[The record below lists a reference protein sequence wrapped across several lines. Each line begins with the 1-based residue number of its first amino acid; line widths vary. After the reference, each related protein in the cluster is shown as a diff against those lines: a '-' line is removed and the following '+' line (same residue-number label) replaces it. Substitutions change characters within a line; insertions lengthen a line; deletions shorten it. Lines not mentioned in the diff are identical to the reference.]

1 MAVTKPYKFIGFE
14 AMAVT
19 KPYNFLGFVAMAVPS
34 PRGSSPV
41 FAFVFALGSPRGPGW
56 VRSVIFL
63 RRSSALGRFLSDLWG
78 GIMDLLFSCWPAAQ
92 GIGGHCRSP
101 RGHHGPHSTP
111 QQNNKKH
118 FRRVAHD
125 FQVGLDPKPYKFI
138 GFGAMD
144 VTKPYEFISFG
155 AMDGTKPYEF
165 TGFRTPSIDDL
176 GPDRAQ
182 CIVSASGR
190 VLGRRVSEAALPTG
204 TAEPPVGLKPA
215 A

>member
-1 MAVTKPYKFIGFE
+1 
-14 AMAVT
+14 
-19 KPYNFLGFVAMAVPS
+19 MAVPS

-111 QQNNKKH
+111 QQDNKKH

-138 GFGAMD
+138 GSGDMD
-144 VTKPYEFISFG
+144 VTKPYEFIGFG
-155 AMDGTKPYEF
+155 AMDSHTFVF
-165 TGFRTPSIDDL
+165 TFSLGNL
-176 GPDRAQ
+176 GPQSPLPDTTFVPCQSIFALH
-182 CIVSASGR
+182 VFTK
-190 VLGRRVSEAALPTG
+190 LGRSIILYYFILYYAILYYTLLYYAILYLDGQVCFG
-204 TAEPPVGLKPA
+204 TPRTLSSSAHS
-215 A
+215 